1 MSTAAEDRTLIL
13 VRHSKAE
20 QVFGKPDHDR
30 ELTDRGH
37 RDAKALGEW
46 LHGHGLICDVVVCS
60 TSMRTRQ
67 TWEGIEAGGGGTEV
81 IEYARAIYS
90 GGTHGLLQVIRDS
103 GGEADTLMLVGHN
116 PGIAA
121 LTSLL
126 ADGKGS
132 REAHQALAQG
142 FPTSGTA
149 VLRYSGHWGDITDGS
164 AVLDRFHISRG

>member
-90 GGTHGLLQVIRDS
+90 GGTHGLV
-103 GGEADTLMLVGHN
+103 VGHVA
-116 PGIAA
+116 PEAWVGGPIA
-121 LTSLL
+121 LIKEG
-126 ADGKGS
+126 D
-132 REAHQALAQG
+132 RIVI
-142 FPTSGTA
+142 SGTDA
-149 VLRYSGHWGDITDGS
+149 FKGAQRV
-164 AVLDRFHISRG
+164 ALD